1 MTLRTIMFVA
11 VCLFCLISTA
21 GYVVGRSVRMR
32 AEGVRCCFAI
42 EGYPFWNATRAIVH
56 GLDPYSESST
66 AQNDVAF
73 YGGLSHALGFEPQAF
88 AYPMYAA
95 LPLLPLGWLSFS
107 VASAVL
113 LVLFALLLGLCVG
126 WLRGRWDAR
135 TLIATALIFCSY
147 PVLYD
152 FVSLQPTI
160 LFVGL
165 AIAALA
171 LFRAGRLVGAG
182 AMAAIALGKPQIAVP
197 ILLPLLI
204 VTAAQWRER
213 RRFAISL
220 TAFLAGLV
228 LVATILQPNWVQ
240 EWIRAAR
247 AYAAYSPPSLMISWF
262 GRMGIG
268 ASLVLFLFAV
278 MVLWRHRRSDLL
290 FQVAISTILL
300 YPLMPYRTYN
310 ATLLCVALVWLADNE
325 DGIRASGSMHQIVL
339 AIVRVAV
346 VAVWLFTAAGAV
358 LLRVPRWWQIG
369 LVLPVEGL
377 RVLTLAL
384 LAMFL
389 LLSFEKVS
397 VTGDSSGG
405 VGKSTTYM
413 EAKAPVKEFC

>member
-1 MTLRTIMFVA
+1 MKQQTIVLA
-11 VCLFCLISTA
+11 AICLFCLTSSV

-32 AEGVRCCFAI
+32 AERVNCCFAI

-56 GLDPYSESST
+56 GLDPYGESST

-73 YGGLSHALGFEPQAF
+73 YGGSSHALGFEPQAF
-88 AYPMYAA
+88 AYPMFAA

-107 VASAVL
+107 VASPVLLALFAVL
-113 LVLFALLLGLCVG
+113 LGLWIG

-135 TLIATALIFCSY
+135 TLMATALIFCSY

-160 LFVGL
+160 LFLGL

-171 LFRAGRLVGAG
+171 LFRAGQLVGAG
-182 AMAAIALGKPQIAVP
+182 AVAAIALGKPQIVVP

-204 VTAAQWRER
+204 VTATQWRER

-228 LVATILQPNWVQ
+228 LVATILQPHWID

-247 AYAAYSPPSLMISWF
+247 DYAAYSPPSLMISWF
-262 GRMGIG
+262 GRVGIG
-268 ASLVLFLFAV
+268 ASIVLFLFALT
-278 MVLWRHRRSDLL
+278 VLWRHRRSELL
-290 FQVAISTILL
+290 FQVAISTVLL

-310 ATLLCVALVWLADNE
+310 ATLLCVALVWLADHE
-325 DGIRASGSMHQIVL
+325 DAIKASGSMHQIVL

-358 LLRVPRWWQIG
+358 LLRVAKWWQIG

-389 LLSFEKVS
+389 LLSFEKAS
-397 VTGDSSGG
+397 VMGDSSGA
-405 VGKSTTYM
+405 VGKPTTYM
-413 EAKAPVKEFC
+413 EAKASVKEFC

>member
-1 MTLRTIMFVA
+1 V
-11 VCLFCLISTA
+11 
-21 GYVVGRSVRMR
+21 
-32 AEGVRCCFAI
+32 
-42 EGYPFWNATRAIVH
+42 
-56 GLDPYSESST
+56 
-66 AQNDVAF
+66 
-73 YGGLSHALGFEPQAF
+73 
-88 AYPMYAA
+88 YPMYAA

-107 VASAVL
+107 SASAVL
-113 LVLFALLLGLCVG
+113 LLLFAVLLGLWIG
-126 WLRGRWDAR
+126 WLRVRWDAR
-135 TLIATALIFCSY
+135 TLLATALIFCSY

-160 LFVGL
+160 LFLGL

-204 VTAAQWRER
+204 VTAAQWRDR

-220 TAFLAGLV
+220 TAFLAGLG
-228 LVATILQPNWVQ
+228 LVATILQPNWIQ
-240 EWIRAAR
+240 EWTRAAR

-268 ASLVLFLFAV
+268 ASIVLFLFALI
-278 MVLWRHRRSDLL
+278 VLWRHRRSDLL
-290 FQVAISTILL
+290 FQVAISTVLL

-310 ATLLCVALVWLADNE
+310 ATLLCVALVWLADHQ
-325 DGIRASGSMHQIVL
+325 DGIKACGSMHQIVL

-358 LLRVPRWWQIG
+358 LLRVPRWWEIG

-384 LAMFL
+384 LAMFV
-389 LLSFEKVS
+389 LLSFEKVG
-397 VTGDSSGG
+397 VAGDSSGA
-405 VGKSTTYM
+405 VNNSTVFM
-413 EAKAPVKEFC
+413 GSKAEAKEFC